1 MTVHRDFLVELGT
14 EELPPRALQRLASA
28 FADAIDSGIDD
39 AGLAHDAVHWFAS
52 PRRLAVRVQKLQAT
66 QAERRVEKR
75 GPPVRIAFDNTGNPT
90 RAAEAFASGCGVRV
104 DELDRLKS
112 DKGEWLV
119 YRSVEPG
126 QDAIELLPGIV
137 ERALAS
143 LPIPKRM
150 RWGDNDSEFVR
161 PVHWV
166 LMLFGNDVVPATIM
180 GHESGNISHGHRFM
194 APEPV
199 VIGQPVDYERI
210 LHDTGRVMVD
220 FGARRDRIIELA
232 EQAVAETGGT
242 VLLDPAIVDEVTALV
257 EWPVPVLGHFD
268 AEFLRLP
275 AEVLISTL
283 QAHQRYF
290 PVRDP
295 NGKLLPVFI
304 AISNIDSRDPDQV
317 VRGNERVVH
326 PRLADAAFFWD
337 KDGEHSLT
345 ERRDGLRDVVFEKDL
360 GSLYDKSSRVADLA
374 HRLAGDW
381 QHLEGFQ
388 QSVLQEW
395 VIRSAHLAKADLLT
409 ELVGEF
415 PDLQGRIGYY
425 YAIRDGEV
433 PAVAHAIEEHYW
445 PRHAGDRLPQSRTGQ
460 VLAVADRLDTLA
472 GIFAVGKKPTGNKD
486 PFGLRR
492 AALGL
497 LRILIECELELDLDK
512 YLIHAIELQP
522 VDIDD
527 HRSLQRELFDF
538 ITDRLRAYYLDGHC
552 PAFEGKTVDAET
564 FAAVHARRPVSPLDF
579 HKRLLAV
586 DAFMST
592 PAATSLAQAN
602 KRIANI
608 LRGTKDSAAQVI
620 DPELFEHDAET
631 RLHDGLRALSEQH
644 DRLVQERNYAA
655 ILEALAELREP
666 VDAFFD
672 SVMVMT
678 EDTRRRRNRLAL
690 LTRLRGLFLDVADLS
705 LIPVG

>member
-1 MTVHRDFLVELGT
+1 MTACRDFLVEIGT
-14 EELPPRALQRLASA
+14 EELPPKALQRLASA
-28 FADAIDSGIDD
+28 FADAIASGIDD
-39 AGLAHDAVHWFAS
+39 AGLAHDAVQWFAS
-52 PRRLAVRVQKLQAT
+52 PRRLAVRVRQLQTT

-75 GPPVRIAFDNTGNPT
+75 GPPVRIAFDDEGKPT
-90 RAAEAFASGCGVRV
+90 KAAEAFASGCGVTV

-126 QDAIELLPGIV
+126 QAATELLPEIV
-137 ERALAS
+137 DRALTS

-150 RWGDNDSEFVR
+150 RWGNSDAEFVR
-161 PVHWV
+161 PVHWL
-166 LMLFGNDVVPATIM
+166 LMLSGNDVVPATIM
-180 GHESGNISHGHRFM
+180 GHESGNTSRGHRFM
-194 APEPV
+194 APEPA
-199 VIGQPVDYERI
+199 VIEQPGDYERV
-210 LHDTGRVMVD
+210 LHDTGRVIVD
-220 FGARRDRIIELA
+220 FAARRDRIVRLATQAAIEAGGNALL
-232 EQAVAETGGT
+232 EPAV
-242 VLLDPAIVDEVTALV
+242 VDEVTALV
-257 EWPVPVLGHFD
+257 EWPSPVIGHFD
-268 AEFLRLP
+268 PEFLRLP

-283 QAHQRYF
+283 QEHQRYF
-290 PVRDP
+290 PVRDKD
-295 NGKLLPVFI
+295 GKLLPAFI
-304 AISNIDSRDPDQV
+304 AISNIDSHDPAQV

-345 ERRDGLRDVVFEKDL
+345 ERRDELRDVVFEKDL
-360 GSLYDKSSRVADLA
+360 GSLYDKSARVADLA

-395 VIRSAHLAKADLLT
+395 VVRSAHLAKADLLT

-425 YAIRDGEV
+425 YAMRDGEV

-445 PRHAGDRLPQSRTGQ
+445 PRHAGDRLPESRTGQ

-497 LRILIECELELDLDK
+497 LRILIECELELDLDE
-512 YLIHAIELQP
+512 YLSHAIELQP

-527 HRSLQRELFDF
+527 APSLQRELFDF

-552 PAFEGKTVDAET
+552 PAFEGKTIDAET
-564 FAAVHARRPVSPLDF
+564 FAAIHARRPVSPLDF

-586 DAFMST
+586 DAFLAA

-608 LRGTKDSAAQVI
+608 LRGTKDTPASAI
-620 DPELFEHDAET
+620 DPGLFEHDAES
-631 RLHDGLRALSEQH
+631 RLHDALLALSEQH
-644 DRLVQERNYAA
+644 DRLVQERDYAA
-655 ILEALAELREP
+655 ILEALAKLREP

-678 EDTRRRRNRLAL
+678 EDTQRRRNRLAL
-690 LTRLRGLFLDVADLS
+690 LTQLRNLFLDVADLS